1 MGSLSLDFALLVAV
15 RASPH
20 SVAIHHMICCP
31 NTAVV
36 NGLSLL
42 VAGKTLRTS
51 SRKELSC
58 LIGLAVQH
66 PVSKKR
72 QVPVVPQ
79 VPQVLL
85 MVGFR

>member
-1 MGSLSLDFALLVAV
+1 MTTGSLDIVLLVAV

-20 SVAIHHMICCP
+20 SVARHGMICCP
-31 NTAVV
+31 NAGVV
-36 NGLSLL
+36 DGLSLFI
-42 VAGKTLRTS
+42 AGKTLRIS

-66 PVSKKR
+66 PVSKRR

-79 VPQVLL
+79 VLL
-85 MVGFR
+85 VVGFR